1 MGKRPEP
8 QAAAPG
14 QAQGQTQA
22 QARSGIVTALG
33 DANKAMKV
41 AYDTEYGQ
49 RLQLVRENEAMERET
64 LALEVEIKGL
74 TDREKE
80 LQETVATLS
89 ERHDEIRDVVNH
101 QTEERDGFAENN
113 KELASLQKQ
122 LDEEVTRLKRLQ
134 QDYMS
139 AVGKFREAR
148 KKITGD

>member
-14 QAQGQTQA
+14 QAQ
-22 QARSGIVTALG
+22 ARSEIVAALG

-64 LALEVEIKGL
+64 LAVEVEIKGL
-74 TDREKE
+74 TDRRKE
-80 LQETVATLS
+80 LQETVATLA

-101 QTEERDGFAENN
+101 FTEERDGLADNN
-113 KELASLQKQ
+113 KELAGLQKQ
-122 LDEEVTRLKRLQ
+122 LDEEVSRLKRLQ